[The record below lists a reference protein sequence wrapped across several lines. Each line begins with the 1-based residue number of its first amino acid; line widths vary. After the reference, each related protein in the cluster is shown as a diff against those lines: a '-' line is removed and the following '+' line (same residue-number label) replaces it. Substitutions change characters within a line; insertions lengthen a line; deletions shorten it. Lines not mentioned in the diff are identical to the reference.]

1 VNCKVISEAVRAVK
15 DEVKE
20 SKVSWVGSPFQEVKS
35 LGKNSVAAFGEHL
48 YSEYQK
54 SQGLDSKVV
63 RCEHDVLV
71 SGNKKVEIKTA
82 FQNKSGGFFFNQIRY
97 HLPHD
102 HDRAGEEKNWDTL
115 AFVFVK
121 PYRVEIWECPRPP
134 DPENHF
140 VWNNDYSW
148 NKKDSDRLQSN
159 WTCVYQ
165 YDHNE
170 VKEGHRKKQS
180 YANKRTTGKEQ
191 YYTKPEVVDL
201 CIQEVKKH
209 VSLKDRMILEPC
221 GGTGEFVEGFLRA
234 GIKEEEILSCDI
246 EPLHDLVEKGDYLE
260 KEFSDNKDLICITN
274 PPFGR
279 ASSLAKKFF
288 NHGADHCE
296 YICFLVPKSWRKWS
310 VHNSLDENFHLV
322 ADIDLPQ
329 NCFYRP
335 DEEKS
340 KKDVLNTVFQIWQRR
355 DVKREKIKIPDHKL
369 IQKITPDEFKKIE
382 GANFS
387 IVTFGHSCGKC
398 SDITEK
404 VVDYKTTTMYLK
416 VESEDVKKALR
427 KIDLSKYF
435 NNVAYIQALSIQ
447 EINYELNEY
456 FKLENFKF

>member
-1 VNCKVISEAVRAVK
+1 VVTEAIQAVK
-15 DEVKE
+15 NEVKE
-20 SKVSWVGSPFQEVKS
+20 GKISWEDSPFQEVKS

-48 YSEYQK
+48 YNEYQK
-54 SQGLDSKVV
+54 SVGLKSKVV

-71 SGNKKVEIKTA
+71 SDSKKIEIKTA
-82 FQNKSGGFFFNQIRY
+82 FQNKNGTFFFNQIRY
-97 HLPHD
+97 HLPAMHE
-102 HDRAGEEKNWDTL
+102 RAGEEKNWDTL

-121 PYRVEIWECPRPP
+121 PHRVEIWECPRPQ

-148 NKKDSDRLQSN
+148 NKKDSDKLNSN
-159 WTCVYQ
+159 WTCVYE

-170 VKEGHRKKQS
+170 VKAGHREKQS
-180 YANKRTTGKEQ
+180 YANKRVTGKEQ
-191 YYTKPEVVDL
+191 YYTKPDVVDL
-201 CIQEVKKH
+201 CIQEVRKH
-209 VSLKDRMILEPC
+209 VNLDDKTILEPC
-221 GGTGEFVEGFLRA
+221 GGTGEFIEGFLRV
-234 GIKEEEILSCDI
+234 GVGEESIISYDI
-246 EPLHDLVEKGDYLE
+246 EPKHDLVQEGDYL
-260 KEFSDNKDLICITN
+260 KTEFKNQKDLVCITN

-279 ASSLAKKFF
+279 MSSLAKKFF
-288 NHGADHCE
+288 NHGTTHCE

-310 VHNSLDENFHLV
+310 THNSLDKNFHLI

-329 NCFYRP
+329 NCFYQP
-335 DEEKS
+335 DQERS

-355 DVKREKIKIPDHKL
+355 DEARTKIKVPDNGL
-369 IQKITPDEFKKIE
+369 IQKILPDDNKKIT

-387 IVTFGHSCGKC
+387 IVAFGHSCGRC
-398 SDITEK
+398 SDITED

-416 VESEDVKKALR
+416 VERDDVKKALR

-435 NNVAYIQALSIQ
+435 NNVAYVQALSIQ